1 MSQYILPTL
10 SITTNSDTAA
20 SNPGPSSWSFSGSIV
35 PLDSGRIT
43 VDGIRGGH
51 IVAGGALTPSGATR
65 LSALSTTVQLLVD
78 GSEEDAGSEVAG
90 TNGGFLYLKNTS
102 AADHDV
108 YIGIE
113 ADATSPVTELQGN
126 ADAQRLMTLK
136 KGEFAWFPV
145 DYTMNITIDAEDN
158 AATAEFFLFNRG

>member
-1 MSQYILPTL
+1 MPEYILPTL
-10 SITTNSDTAA
+10 TLNMNSDVST
-20 SNPGPSSWSFSGSIV
+20 SNPGPSSWSISGSV
-35 PLDSGRIT
+35 TPDDSGRIT
-43 VDGIRGGH
+43 VDGLRGGH
-51 IVAGGALTPSGATR
+51 VAAGGALTPSGTTR

-136 KGEFAWFPV
+136 KGEFAWFPI
-145 DYTMNITIDAEDN
+145 DYTMNITIDAEVN